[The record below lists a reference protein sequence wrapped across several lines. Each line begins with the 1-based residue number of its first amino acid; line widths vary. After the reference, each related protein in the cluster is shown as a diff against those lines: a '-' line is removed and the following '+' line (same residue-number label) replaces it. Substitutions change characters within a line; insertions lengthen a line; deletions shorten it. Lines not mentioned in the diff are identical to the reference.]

1 MANNKELKKDI
12 RLQNLRSA
20 LLNWYPFSGGSRALL
35 LGENTAPVM
44 PLLQKHYC
52 RVDVSPESGAVYGC
66 IAAMDLI
73 ETSEDVPALLDT
85 LNRSLD
91 DEGVLLLA
99 FRNRFG
105 LKYLCGGV
113 DEYAKVPFSALQPAD
128 GGRRLYARNEMKG
141 LLMKAGFAEPRFYYL
156 MPDMDFVQ
164 AVYTDEHL
172 PDESIRDRVFS
183 FDLHDSPLI
192 AWEGDLYDDMVR
204 EGTLPYAANVYLAEC
219 RKPAAAAPRRNVI
232 YAALSTDRERACSYA
247 TVLYSD
253 GTAAKKP
260 LFPEG
265 LESLKTLCA
274 NMAALEDKGILTVPH
289 TFTASGIEMPLIR
302 EEGLLH
308 YLRRQLPEHIDAF
321 VKVFD
326 RIRQDVLQSSE
337 PAEEVPEDLEA
348 VWGAERKELGPIL
361 KSALIDMIPY
371 NAFWAGGRIRYYDQ
385 EFRVENCPAKYVL
398 FRALRYT
405 WLHIPE
411 AEKYLPLEEMKKRY
425 GLSACWDGLWKRE
438 CRFVSGSRNYK
449 ALKDIYDHAFPDRDA
464 VCRRC
469 NAIKSV

>member
-1 MANNKELKKDI
+1 
-12 RLQNLRSA
+12 
-20 LLNWYPFSGGSRALL
+20 
-35 LGENTAPVM
+35 
-44 PLLQKHYC
+44 
-52 RVDVSPESGAVYGC
+52 
-66 IAAMDLI
+66 
-73 ETSEDVPALLDT
+73 
-85 LNRSLD
+85 
-91 DEGVLLLA
+91 
-99 FRNRFG
+99 
-105 LKYLCGGV
+105 
-113 DEYAKVPFSALQPAD
+113 
-128 GGRRLYARNEMKG
+128 
-141 LLMKAGFAEPRFYYL
+141 
-156 MPDMDFVQ
+156 
-164 AVYTDEHL
+164 
-172 PDESIRDRVFS
+172 
-183 FDLHDSPLI
+183 
-192 AWEGDLYDDMVR
+192 
-204 EGTLPYAANVYLAEC
+204 
-219 RKPAAAAPRRNVI
+219 
-232 YAALSTDRERACSYA
+232 
-247 TVLYSD
+247 
-253 GTAAKKP
+253 
-260 LFPEG
+260 
-265 LESLKTLCA
+265 
-274 NMAALEDKGILTVPH
+274 
-289 TFTASGIEMPLIR
+289 MPLIR

-321 VKVFD
+321 VEVFD

-438 CRFVSGSRNYK
+438 CRFVSGNRNYK

-464 VCRRC
+464 ICRRC